1 MALEGRLRDLALS
14 DVFQLLELSRKS
26 GTLCVQSDVA
36 ERCVVVRFADGF
48 VTGAETAAQQD
59 RVGRLLV
66 RLGKLSELDRR
77 RALQEQRRTPGAEFC
92 TVAIR
97 MGVVTEEAV
106 TAVIRDH
113 VESTVAELFRWKD
126 GRFRFE
132 EQEPGAAGEAA
143 VRIPTRSLLME
154 AARRADEWSD
164 IAPGLA
170 DGEAVPALS
179 PTAEGGQLDLDPEEW
194 EVLAA
199 IDGERSIRQIARGL
213 GRADTDVARTIDAL
227 LASRTAVLVDPASV
241 EEPAGVASLTE
252 MLAEAE
258 ALLRDRRIREARP
271 VVARLV
277 EAFPDD
283 ARAGTLD
290 GRLLLH
296 DRRWA
301 QAAGRL
307 QDAIKLDPLHADAH
321 FHLGFAAARCGD
333 LPRAES
339 AWRTFLRLPG
349 AAASRAALARA
360 ALDAAAAFRSV
371 LEAGAT

>member
-36 ERCVVVRFADGF
+36 ERSVVVRFADGF

-66 RLGKLSELDRR
+66 RLGKLSELDMR

-132 EQEPGAAGEAA
+132 EQEPGAAVEAA

-170 DGEAVPALS
+170 DGEAVPALA

-194 EVLAA
+194 EVLAE

-213 GRADTDVARTIDAL
+213 GRADIDVARTIDAL